1 LSLSVL
7 PRAEEAAFGPMDT
20 LWSGPLTLQQG
31 EARDE
36 AIEVLTSSLTGVCVD
51 LAGQPVGGVMV
62 RAEGQLAGAAGDG
75 KNQRPIRTTN
85 STTTTNAQGEFTFAR
100 VAAGTWRLSVR
111 TGRGAARGELA
122 GIAVVGGAPVAGLRL
137 VAQPTIEVA
146 GRVDMAPLGQ
156 AKRNWAWVQANRVD
170 EQGKPDAADG
180 GRTGFGVDKDD
191 GTFRTNDLLP
201 GRYDL
206 TMYAGGEGKSEQY
219 DLGMLRVPAGG
230 ARNVVL
236 VPTRIPPNTPR

>member
-1 LSLSVL
+1 VL

-85 STTTTNAQGEFTFAR
+85 STTTTNARGEFTFAR
-100 VAAGTWRLSVR
+100 VAAGTWRL
-111 TGRGAARGELA
+111 
-122 GIAVVGGAPVAGLRL
+122 
-137 VAQPTIEVA
+137 
-146 GRVDMAPLGQ
+146 
-156 AKRNWAWVQANRVD
+156 NRVD